1 MTGSDLRAA
10 REAAGLSLYDVPRRM
25 VVSTLRWHR
34 IEQGLDT
41 PTEAELAE
49 FEHHVLSRR

>member
-1 MTGSDLRAA
+1 MTGNDLRTA
-10 REAAGLSLYDVPRRM
+10 REAAGLSLYDVTRRM